1 MQPEE
6 VPPAENNRPEVN
18 EEEHDN
24 DTERQPGLADVMA
37 NLEQELAE
45 KEKEIV
51 NPTPPPENANENE
64 ENQALTD
71 AGKTGVPLVTPV
83 QLIEADQEHEGI
95 NNHRS
100 LLESEG
106 ETEVAQPKV
115 IKNSPRTPKEN
126 EPDNDT
132 EK

>member
-6 VPPAENNRPEVN
+6 VPPAENNRPEAN

-64 ENQALTD
+64 EN
-71 AGKTGVPLVTPV
+71 
-83 QLIEADQEHEGI
+83 
-95 NNHRS
+95 
-100 LLESEG
+100 
-106 ETEVAQPKV
+106 
-115 IKNSPRTPKEN
+115 
-126 EPDNDT
+126 
-132 EK
+132 

>member
-6 VPPAENNRPEVN
+6 VPLAENPKPEAP
-18 EEEHDN
+18 EEADN

-45 KEKEIV
+45 KEKEIIQ
-51 NPTPPPENANENE
+51 PEPAPNAENE
-64 ENQALTD
+64 ENDGLTD
-71 AGKTGVPLVTPV
+71 AAKSSVPLITPV
-83 QLIEADQEHEGI
+83 QLIENEQENEAEL
-95 NNHRS
+95 NHRS

-106 ETEVAQPKV
+106 ETEVAQPKI
-115 IKNSPRTPKEN
+115 IKKSPRSPKEENDN
-126 EPDNDT
+126 ENDT